1 MTSIPLEDELA
12 YEINLGADRVEWD
25 ISVRSYKYCTGNPKN

>member
-12 YEINLGADRVEWD
+12 YKINLGGNHVEWD
-25 ISVRSYKYCTGNPKN
+25 ISVMSYKYYTGNPKN